1 MLPIS
6 LSDLVL
12 SAEVVLPW
20 PSTASSQV
28 DPTTPEVKAEIERV
42 RQQIEKVRADQ
53 LARGVVPRQM
63 TPPREVVKEVI
74 KEVSLP
80 TPISSTIWWGHF
92 HSCARVCVCVCVCA
106 RARVAELPGMAV

>member
-1 MLPIS
+1 M
-6 LSDLVL
+6 SDLVL

-28 DPTTPEVKAEIERV
+28 DTTTPEVKAEIERV

-74 KEVSLP
+74 KEVPVEKVTRRQHCHTP
-80 TPISSTIWWGHF
+80 TTPF
-92 HSCARVCVCVCVCA
+92 RFQ
-106 RARVAELPGMAV
+106 LF